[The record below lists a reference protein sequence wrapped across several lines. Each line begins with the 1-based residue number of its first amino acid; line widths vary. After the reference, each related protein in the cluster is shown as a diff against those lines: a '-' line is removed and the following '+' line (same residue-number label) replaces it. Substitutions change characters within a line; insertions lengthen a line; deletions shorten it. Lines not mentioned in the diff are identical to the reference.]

1 MAEKRARGSMDSRFR
16 AKGCTHLVTVGGN
29 AVDRA
34 VVGVIRFSCLA
45 REEDRDVG
53 EQLDAGRVRRRAPGK
68 KGGLL
73 LSRMV
78 ARESI
83 CLRRLAGGRRGAIVG
98 FSRFL
103 ANPRVTVAALVAGWG
118 VEIAESCACRHVLAI
133 QDTSEINFAT
143 TKTRDRGLG
152 KIGKGVGRGVLL
164 HAMLGLDAETGGI
177 LGLVSGRVWTR
188 NGRVTTPHKQR
199 PLSEKETERWLTTP
213 QVAKAVLHRA
223 ALVTEIS
230 DRESDI
236 YEKWAYLPEPGFHI
250 LTRANKDRSIK
261 EGGGNLSTAP
271 LQPGGAASVKL
282 RARPGRPARTAHLAT
297 RFGRVTL
304 KRPSHLAK
312 QGAALAKT
320 IEVSLVE
327 VIEVDAPADAEPIV
341 WRLLTTHAVEDA
353 AMAWRVIGWYRQRW
367 TIEQFFR
374 TLKQQG
380 LQLEDS
386 QLESA
391 ERLIKLTAIAARAA
405 CTIMQLVQARDGQ
418 SAQQAE
424 IVFSPAEI
432 ETLHALLPEVEGKT
446 ALQKNPHPPN
456 SLAWA
461 AWIIAKLGGW
471 DGYPKSKPPGPIT
484 FRHGLE
490 YFRSIAYGW
499 NLRDV

>member
-1 MAEKRARGSMDSRFR
+1 
-16 AKGCTHLVTVGGN
+16 
-29 AVDRA
+29 
-34 VVGVIRFSCLA
+34 
-45 REEDRDVG
+45 
-53 EQLDAGRVRRRAPGK
+53 
-68 KGGLL
+68 
-73 LSRMV
+73 MV

-83 CLRRLAGGRRGAIVG
+83 CLRRLAGGRRGGIVG

-103 ANPRVTVAALVAGWG
+103 ANPRVTVETLVEGWG
-118 VEIAESCACRHVLAI
+118 AEIAESCADRHILAV
-133 QDTSEINFAT
+133 QDTSGINFTT
-143 TKTRDRGLG
+143 TKERDRGLG
-152 KIGKGVGRGVLL
+152 EIGKGVGRGVLL

-188 NGRVTTPHKQR
+188 QGRITTPHKKR
-199 PLSEKETERWLTTP
+199 PLSEKETQRWLTTP
-213 QVAKAVLHRA
+213 QAAKAVLHRA

-236 YEKWAYLPEPGFHI
+236 YEKWAQLPEPGFRI
-250 LTRANKDRSIK
+250 LTRASKNRLLE

-271 LQPGGAASVKL
+271 LLPAGTAEIKL
-282 RARPGRPARTAHLAT
+282 RARPGRPARTAQLMA

-304 KRPSHLAK
+304 KRPSHLGK
-312 QGAALAKT
+312 GVAKT
-320 IEVSLVE
+320 ITLSLVE
-327 VIEVDAPADAEPIV
+327 VSEIGAPPDAEPIL
-341 WRLLTTHAVEDA
+341 WRLLTTHAVEDS
-353 AMAWRVIGWYRQRW
+353 AMAWRVVNWYRQRW
-367 TIEQFFR
+367 AIEQFFR

-391 ERLIKLTAIAARAA
+391 GRLIKLTAIAARAA
-405 CTIMQLVQARDGQ
+405 CTIMQLVQARDGL
-418 SAQQAE
+418 SAQQAA
-424 IVFSPAEI
+424 IAFSPAEI

-446 ALQKNPHPPN
+446 ALQKNPHPAD

-499 NLRDV
+499 RLRDV